1 MLPRFVVPRTGS
13 VMNAP
18 AGGRRD
24 TGDFREPQ
32 PPPPP
37 GPPVPPDPPG
47 PPEPPPGPLPPPPPP
62 GPPEPTDPPSVDDEP
77 ELPEA
82 VWQKLLPLAST
93 ALGSIRPDE
102 LPGPLRRFARFAP
115 ARRAK
120 LAEPGLRSALRTDAS
135 FRQQVAEVARKTQS
149 SLMDLI
155 DAGEVP
161 EGADTLDVA
170 ALAYVSRGTNWRD
183 LLGSASRRVAERLE
197 AERISARIA
206 EAEQAAAS
214 AAHDKA
220 IAERE
225 AEKLRVE
232 LVEARAEAEELRRRH
247 HGLTKELREIKRRE
261 RKVTDA
267 LSSEKGR
274 LKQAET
280 EHAAELR
287 RLKSQLDESMRAL
300 ERARQG
306 ARDTRALNDARVWQL
321 LETIGGA
328 AAGLRRELAL
338 EPAEHTPGDFV
349 ADTEAVRPGSAEP
362 TERPRGLDS
371 DDPARLDTLLGMPQ
385 SHLIVDG
392 YNVTLGGYGDIPLEQ
407 QRIRLVRGLSGI
419 AAQTGAEVT
428 VVFDGSHHMVGL
440 PTPPRGVR
448 VLFSRKGQTADEVI
462 RALTRAEPNGRPVIV
477 ISSDREVAD
486 GVRRHGAY
494 PLSAKTLLRR
504 LNRA

>member
-1 MLPRFVVPRTGS
+1 M
-13 VMNAP
+13 
-18 AGGRRD
+18 
-24 TGDFREPQ
+24 
-32 PPPPP
+32 
-37 GPPVPPDPPG
+37 
-47 PPEPPPGPLPPPPPP
+47 
-62 GPPEPTDPPSVDDEP
+62 
-77 ELPEA
+77 
-82 VWQKLLPLAST
+82 WQRLLPLAST

-115 ARRAK
+115 AKRAK
-120 LAEPGLRSALRTDAS
+120 LAEAGLRSALRGDAA
-135 FRQQVAEVARKTQS
+135 FRRQVAEATRSTRGALME
-149 SLMDLI
+149 SL

-161 EGADTLDVA
+161 QDADTLDVA
-170 ALAYVSRGTNWRD
+170 ALAYVSRGTDWLD
-183 LLGSASRRVAERLE
+183 LVDSAARQVSRRLE
-197 AERISARIA
+197 AERISARIT
-206 EAEQAAAS
+206 EAEQAAAG

-232 LVEARAEAEELRRRH
+232 LTEARAEAEELRRRH

-274 LKQAET
+274 LRQAEI
-280 EHAAELR
+280 EHAADVR
-287 RLKSQLDESMRAL
+287 RLKSQLDESTRAL

-306 ARDTRALNDARVWQL
+306 ARDTKALNDARLWQL

-338 EPAEHTPGDFV
+338 EPAEHTPADFV
-349 ADTEAVRPGSAEP
+349 ADTEAVRPGRPDSAP
-362 TERPRGLDS
+362 VRALDS

-392 YNVTLGGYGDIPLEQ
+392 YNVTIGGYGDIPLEQ
-407 QRIRLVRGLSGI
+407 QRNRLVRGLSGL
-419 AAQTGAEVT
+419 AAQSGAEVT

-440 PTPPRGVR
+440 PTPPRNVR

-462 RALTRAEPNGRPVIV
+462 RALARAEPNGRPVIV
-477 ISSDREVAD
+477 VSSDREVAD

-494 PLSAKTLLRR
+494 PLSSNTLLRR
-504 LNRA
+504 LNRV